1 MPRGPARPP
10 ARGRWSAR
18 LRPLRFAELFWTRAQ
33 LGALVLRLRLC
44 LAGVAVALAPP
55 PAAEG
60 TPDDQMRACR
70 GAPPDPGPGLRRSG
84 TSSRARGVVRLG
96 LCRGLRL
103 GLVRRP
109 TARGGLG
116 RSWSN
121 CCAVVLTRG
130 TGYASLLAMARA
142 ACVCVLSLI
151 CLRNLK
157 SFHRCQH
164 HLSQQGGFVDIDGSL
179 CLAPVPTPRNI
190 C

>member
-1 MPRGPARPP
+1 M
-10 ARGRWSAR
+10 
-18 LRPLRFAELFWTRAQ
+18 
-33 LGALVLRLRLC
+33 GALVLRLRLC

-70 GAPPDPGPGLRRSG
+70 GAPADPGPG
-84 TSSRARGVVRLG
+84 LG

-109 TARGGLG
+109 AARGGLG
-116 RSWSN
+116 RSKSLMN
-121 CCAVVLTRG
+121 GCAVVLTRSMG
-130 TGYASLLAMARA
+130 CASLLAMARA

-151 CLRNLK
+151 CLRDLK